1 MKTVHQLKALSD
13 ETRLRIIHLL
23 ADREL
28 CVCDLIEGL
37 KESQPKISRHLNV
50 LRRSRI
56 VTERKAGLWRHYR
69 LSAEARENPLLGAVR
84 GRLQEEPV
92 CMADDQALETWLAA
106 KSRQKC

>member
-37 KESQPKISRHLNV
+37 KERASPKYQG
-50 LRRSRI
+50 
-56 VTERKAGLWRHYR
+56 T
-69 LSAEARENPLLGAVR
+69 
-84 GRLQEEPV
+84 
-92 CMADDQALETWLAA
+92 
-106 KSRQKC
+106 